1 MTKFYVL
8 CLTWTTVVNVSYFH
22 LEINAEVAY
31 LAYASCRAISLPNR
45 YRQSRVFL
53 IKYKFICPGVDLV
66 VVVASLL
73 KLFELWD
80 VTIRGFYQ
88 VICPD

>member
-1 MTKFYVL
+1 M
-8 CLTWTTVVNVSYFH
+8 VNFSYFH
-22 LEINAEVAY
+22 LEMNAVVAY

-45 YRQSRVFL
+45 SRQSRIFL
-53 IKYKFICPGVDLV
+53 IKYKFSCLGVDLV

-73 KLFELWD
+73 KLPKLWD